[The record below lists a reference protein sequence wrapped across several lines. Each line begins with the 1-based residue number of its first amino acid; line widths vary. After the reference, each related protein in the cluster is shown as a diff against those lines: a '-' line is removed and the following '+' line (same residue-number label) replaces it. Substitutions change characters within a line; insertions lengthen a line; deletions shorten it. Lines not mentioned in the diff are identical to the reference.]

1 MTQDNEGFK
10 PIRSPLAGWMGGKLQ
25 LSKRIVAAIPEHT
38 CYVEPFAGAAWVLFR
53 KLESDVEV
61 INDINRELVTF
72 YRCIQH
78 HLEEFVRYFKW
89 VLVARDEFER
99 LKRVEPDTLTDIQR
113 AARFYYLQ

>member
-1 MTQDNEGFK
+1 
-10 PIRSPLAGWMGGKLQ
+10 MGGKLQ

-72 YRCIQH
+72 YRCIWKS
-78 HLEEFVRYFKW
+78 LYATSNGFSW
-89 VLVARDEFER
+89 PATNLSA
-99 LKRVEPDTLTDIQR
+99 
-113 AARFYYLQ
+113 

>member
-10 PIRSPLAGWMGGKLQ
+10 PLRSPLAGWMGGKFQ

-53 KLESDVEV
+53 KPESEVEV

-72 YRCIQH
+72 
-78 HLEEFVRYFKW
+78 
-89 VLVARDEFER
+89 
-99 LKRVEPDTLTDIQR
+99 TDASSIIWKNSF
-113 AARFYYLQ
+113 AISSGC